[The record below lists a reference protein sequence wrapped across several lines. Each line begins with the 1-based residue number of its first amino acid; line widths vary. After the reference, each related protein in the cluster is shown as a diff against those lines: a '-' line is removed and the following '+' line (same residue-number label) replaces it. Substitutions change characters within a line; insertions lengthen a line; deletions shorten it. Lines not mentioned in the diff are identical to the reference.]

1 GKQFPLG
8 AVGLPDWSRLVAVSR
23 CVDIDRGCTTMD
35 SMGVGIVPTLFQLL
49 RVWWQNTKWWLW
61 AVAPQV

>member
-1 GKQFPLG
+1 
-8 AVGLPDWSRLVAVSR
+8 
-23 CVDIDRGCTTMD
+23 MD